1 MICTWEVPV
10 PPFTTFQ
17 HQQLALIW
25 QRALAALCLASFPCN
40 DLRQKQYM
48 DTVSLVQSCILLWTL
63 NCLLR
68 WLAWYVMYVCVVK
81 KNSVTCKDANHGF
94 FFTHYPRSLSV
105 SSHRMCNHA
114 GFTHTSKEANKH
126 IYIFIYMFFYFVYLR
141 NSVFMD
147 DLVKLFCRSI
157 VYDMGHCMCRFFKLT
172 PYLRSAWHH
181 SALSWHL
188 TQDHSDFHEAEL
200 RLSHQ
205 ATL

>member
-1 MICTWEVPV
+1 MPLQHCAYSQLPLQWPQAKAVYGYSKSRTKLHFALNLELPIAMTCLVCDVCLCCKKNLSDLQRCKPCFFSPIIPEVCLSAAIACA
-10 PPFTTFQ
+10 TMQ
-17 HQQLALIW
+17 ASLI
-25 QRALAALCLASFPCN
+25 Q
-40 DLRQKQYM
+40 
-48 DTVSLVQSCILLWTL
+48 
-63 NCLLR
+63 
-68 WLAWYVMYVCVVK
+68 VK
-81 KNSVTCKDANHGF
+81 KQINI
-94 FFTHYPRSLSV
+94 Y
-105 SSHRMCNHA
+105 
-114 GFTHTSKEANKH
+114 

-147 DLVKLFCRSI
+147 DLVKVFCRSI

-172 PYLRSAWHH
+172 PYLRSAWHA